1 MMRKLAK
8 IAAFST
14 IFTIGTVVPASGQ
27 NQFSQPQTAQP
38 QAMRPQAGQGQAV
51 SPQAAQPQ
59 ANQQQAVQPQ
69 ANQQQGGQQQGG
81 QQQHP
86 LAGVPFVL
94 SNAEQAEMEQLLAA
108 WEQQSSGTKRLEA
121 KFRRWHF
128 DPLAAPAGVHA
139 TWAEGV
145 IKYGAPDMGLF
156 RVDQLKFFSG
166 IVEGKST
173 YKSVEGQ
180 FGEHWVC
187 NGKELLEFDR
197 SKKECRIQ
205 QLPPEMQGKDILESP
220 LPFVFNLNAARIK
233 DRYWV
238 RRIEAP
244 ADVFVIEAHPKRQ
257 ADRAQYR
264 FVRIVINNQTF
275 LPKALILYGPNFDPV
290 AAPSYDQYEF
300 IDVER
305 NTLRQSMAAWGALF
319 INERPP
325 SDWKVIRDVFRP
337 AGPQQPQMAQP
348 GAEKTLR

>member
-1 MMRKLAK
+1 MMQKLAK
-8 IAAFST
+8 IAAISA
-14 IFTIGTVVPASGQ
+14 IVTIGTAVPASGQ

-38 QAMRPQAGQGQAV
+38 QTMRPQTGQPQAGQQQVAQ
-51 SPQAAQPQ
+51 PQAAQPQ
-59 ANQQQAVQPQ
+59 ANQRQPGEAQ
-69 ANQQQGGQQQGG
+69 P
-81 QQQHP
+81 P
-86 LAGVPFVL
+86 LAGAPFVL
-94 SNAEQAEMEQLLAA
+94 SGAEQAEMEQLLAA
-108 WEQQSSGTKRLEA
+108 WEQQSNGTKRLET

-139 TWAEGV
+139 TWAEGA

-166 IVEGKST
+166 IVEGKPT
-173 YKSVEGQ
+173 YKSVDGQ

-220 LPFVFNLNAARIK
+220 LPFVFNLNSARIK
-233 DRYWV
+233 ERYWV
-238 RRIEAP
+238 RRVEAP
-244 ADVFVIEAHPKRQ
+244 AGLFVIEAHPKRQ
-257 ADRAQYR
+257 ADRAQYL
-264 FVRIVINNQTF
+264 FVRIVINDKTF
-275 LPKALILYGPNFDPV
+275 LPQALILYGPNFDPTT
-290 AAPSYDQYEF
+290 AAAYDHYEF

-305 NTLRQSMAAWGALF
+305 NTLRQSMAAWGTVF

-325 SDWKVIRDVFRP
+325 ADWKVIRDVFRP